1 MYNLEQLRMFVESAE
16 LGSFS
21 ACARKLGKVQ
31 SAISQGIANLE
42 IDLNIQ
48 LFDRTTRKP
57 SLTPEGKQLFT
68 YAEAVLRQTEELNT
82 AVQAVERGD
91 EAIIRLALD
100 NALFVP
106 ALGKIL
112 QEFGETF
119 PATAIEVIYTPS
131 TDVISHIKK
140 QRADLGLMFSDLS
153 FKQDV
158 QLGFIGH
165 VPFHAVCNPVHA
177 LAKIESVNVSDLIPH
192 RQLVLRG
199 EIAAGF
205 DQFTR
210 ISAEI
215 WWANSFHAIEAMVKQ
230 GIGWAYIPCHLV
242 DEAIKNKELVQLP
255 LSFDH
260 KPWSLSVDLIRAK
273 NQNMGTAQS
282 WLHERLTHLLDA
294 TDA

>member
-1 MYNLEQLRMFVESAE
+1 MFVESAE

-42 IDLNIQ
+42 IDLNVQ

-57 SLTPEGKQLFT
+57 SLTLEGKQLFA

-82 AVQAVERGD
+82 AVHAVGRGE

-106 ALGKIL
+106 ALGPIL
-112 QEFGETF
+112 REFGDVF
-119 PATAIEVIYTPS
+119 PATAMEVIYIPS

-140 QRADLGLMFSDLS
+140 QKADLGIMFSDLS

-165 VPFHAVCNPVHA
+165 VPFHAVSNPAHH
-177 LAKIESVNVSDLIPH
+177 LSKIDVVNVSDLIPH

-199 EIAAGF
+199 EITTDF
-205 DQFTR
+205 DQVAK
-210 ISAEI
+210 ISAKI
-215 WWANSFHAIEAMVKQ
+215 WWANSFHAIEEMVKQ
-230 GIGWAYIPCHLV
+230 GIGWAYMPCHLV
-242 DEAIKNKELVQLP
+242 EEAIKNKELIQLP

-273 NQNMGTAQS
+273 NQRMGHAQS
-282 WLHERLTHLLDA
+282 WLYEKLTHLLE
-294 TDA
+294 